1 MAEVKEWR
9 QMKGILPKVF
19 PLKPLNQ
26 LMLPDGQTPSCREL
40 NCIVSALSDNATD
53 KLIAF
58 RLRKER

>member
-1 MAEVKEWR
+1 
-9 QMKGILPKVF
+9 MKGILPKIF